1 MAVSNRD
8 RVQRAFELL
17 AVGLEPFVDQKMGAA
32 APDGDWI
39 GLLEGRDEQKNGM
52 RKSYDKHD
60 PAVLLRCIT
69 EDWRVF
75 SRSLS
80 RAQQSFATELRETR
94 NRWAHNDKFSADDTY
109 RALDTI
115 ERLLQAVGA
124 AEQADAVRQVRL
136 DFGRVSVEAE
146 TRKAVAQSE
155 VGVQVPGAGLKS
167 WREVLRPHDDVATGN
182 FSASEFAADLARVA
196 KGEGSVEYV
205 EPVEFF
211 RRTFLTEGL
220 RDLLD
225 RGVRR
230 VSGDANASPVVN
242 LQTNFG
248 GGKTHSMLALWHLM
262 GGTPVSSMPQEIQ
275 DLVAGRK
282 LPPVR
287 RVALVGTQLQ
297 PGQALVK
304 SDGTTINTMWGEL
317 AWQLGG
323 REAFDLVA
331 QSDANRTSPGEA
343 LATLLEKYSPCL
355 ILVDEWV
362 AYARQLWDDDKLP
375 GGTFDTQF
383 TFAQTLTE
391 TVKTVSGAMLVIS
404 IPASHDPERDGQS
417 GGSALEVGGPNGQ
430 EALQRLQNVVRR
442 VADQWR
448 PASSQESFEIVR
460 RRLFV
465 EPDAAA
471 LSDISAVA
479 RQFVQFYAKHSG
491 EFPRECSQIDYEARI
506 KAAYP
511 IHPELFDRLY
521 EDWSTLDRFQRTRGV
536 LQLMSA
542 VIHHLWA
549 TQDAAPLIMPGSV
562 PLDAP
567 SVLSQVS
574 QYLPDSW
581 KAIIDA
587 DIDGPGS
594 TAVEVD
600 ASRPLFQQRAL
611 TRRIART
618 IFVGGAPTLRSAHQG
633 VERPSIWLGVAIP
646 GDVVGNFGSSLEV
659 LGQRATYLYN
669 DGQRYWFDTQPS
681 VGRLAA
687 DMADRLRE
695 RPDEVWVEIIRRLRQ
710 VDARSRGAFAGVH
723 VAPDSGADVP
733 DEDAARLV
741 IVHPAHPHRKDDVDS
756 PAMRFATETLD
767 KRGGSQR
774 INRNMLVFLAADA
787 KRLDELMDS
796 ARSYLAW
803 DDIVSRADGLNLSPQ
818 QAKQAID
825 RRDDAS
831 QATDLR
837 IGQTYVHALVPEQPN
852 PGQPITWSVEK
863 ADGQETQLA
872 ARTSARLARAGLLTD
887 VSAPRT
893 LRLDLDTKLARAW
906 ESGHVSVGAL
916 WSFYAQYPYLTR
928 VKNREVMVTAI
939 RDVVAQFTWA
949 SEGFALADS
958 FDASTGRYTGLVIP
972 GAGAVAGGITDATLL
987 VKPDV
992 ALAQAPVIVDER
1004 CPTCGGLKHEGDCPA
1019 DPPPGTSCATCGK
1032 PAHTGPCEGTPHV
1045 VPNTKYFGVYE
1056 IDAERYGRDL
1066 TRLSQEILQHLA
1078 SLDGVELD
1086 VTIEIQARK
1095 ADGFPDDKMRV
1106 ILENSRALKFKQSG
1120 FESS

>member
-1 MAVSNRD
+1 MAISNRD
-8 RVQRAFELL
+8 RVQKGFEIL
-17 AVGLEPFVDQKMGAA
+17 AEGLEPFVDQKMGAA

-39 GLLEGRDEQKNGM
+39 SLLEARDERKNGV
-52 RKSYDKHD
+52 RKSYDRYD

-69 EDWRVF
+69 EEWRVF

-80 RAQQSFATELRETR
+80 RAQQSFASELRETR
-94 NRWAHNDKFSADDTY
+94 NRWAHNAKFSSDDTY
-109 RALDTI
+109 RALDTM

-124 AEQADAVRQVRL
+124 TKQADAVRQIRL
-136 DFGRVSVEAE
+136 DFGRTSVEAE
-146 TRKAVAQSE
+146 TRKAVAQADA
-155 VGVQVPGAGLKS
+155 GPTIAGAGVKG
-167 WREVLRPHDDVATGN
+167 WRDVLRPHDDVATNN
-182 FSASEFAADLARVA
+182 FSASEFAADLAKVA
-196 KGEGSVEYV
+196 KGEGTSEYV

-220 RDLLD
+220 RDLLE
-225 RGVRR
+225 RGLRR
-230 VSGDANASPVVN
+230 INGDMNASPVIN

-248 GGKTHSMLALWHLM
+248 GGKTHSMLALWHLF
-262 GGTPVSSMPQEIQ
+262 GATPVTSLPQEIQ
-275 DLVAGRK
+275 ELVASQD
-282 LPPVR
+282 LPEVR

-297 PGQALVK
+297 PGQPMVK
-304 SDGTTINTMWGEL
+304 EDGTAVNTMWGEL

-323 REAFDLVA
+323 REAYDLIA
-331 QSDANRTSPGEA
+331 ASDAARTSPGEA
-343 LATLLEKYSPCL
+343 LGILLEAYSPCL

-362 AYARQLWDDDKLP
+362 AYARQLWDRDDLP
-375 GGTFDTQF
+375 GGSFDTQF

-391 TVKTVSGAMLVIS
+391 TVKTVPGALLVIS
-404 IPASHDPERDGQS
+404 IPASHDPDRDGDS

-448 PASSQESFEIVR
+448 PASSRESFEIVR

-471 LSDISAVA
+471 LADIAAVA

-491 EFPRECSQIDYEARI
+491 EFPRECSQVTYEERI
-506 KAAYP
+506 RAAYP

-549 TQDAAPLIMPGSV
+549 TQDAGPLIMPGSV

-567 SVLSQVS
+567 TILSQIS

-581 KAIIDA
+581 KAIIDV

-594 TAVEVD
+594 TSVAVD

-611 TRRIART
+611 ARRIART
-618 IFVGGAPTLRSAHQG
+618 IFVGGAPTLRSAHKG
-633 VERPSIWLGVAIP
+633 VERPFIWLGVAIP
-646 GDVVGNFGSSLEV
+646 GDVVGNFGSGLEV

-695 RPDEVWVEIIRRLRQ
+695 RPDEVWAEIIRRLRMT
-710 VDARSRGAFAGVH
+710 DPGRRGAFAGVH

-741 IVHPAHPHRKDDVDS
+741 IVGPAHPHSKDDPHS
-756 PAMRFATETLD
+756 TAMQFAREALD

-796 ARSYLAW
+796 TRNYLAW
-803 DDIVSRADGLNLSPQ
+803 LDIASRVEDLNLSPQ
-818 QAKQAID
+818 QVKQVRD
-825 RRDDAS
+825 RQADAS
-831 QATDLR
+831 EATDLR
-837 IGQTYVHALVPEQPN
+837 IAQTYIHALVPEQPD

-863 ADGQETQLA
+863 ADGQDANLPS
-872 ARTSARLARAGLLTD
+872 RTSTRLSRAGLLTD

-893 LRLDLDTKLARAW
+893 IRLDLDTKLARAW
-906 ESGHVSVGAL
+906 ESGHITVGAL
-916 WSFYAQYPYLTR
+916 WALYAQYPYLPR
-928 VKNREVMVTAI
+928 MRN
-939 RDVVAQFTWA
+939 RDVLTAAVCETVTQFTWEA
-949 SEGFALADS
+949 EGFALADG
-958 FDASTGRYTGLVIP
+958 FDSATGRYTGLVLP
-972 GAGAVAGGITDATLL
+972 GAGSIAGAITDATLL
-987 VKPDV
+987 VRPDV
-992 ALAQAPVIVDER
+992 AIAQAPSQPGPGPIPGPG
-1004 CPTCGGLKHEGDCPA
+1004 PTPGP
-1019 DPPPGTSCATCGK
+1019 DPESGPTPG
-1032 PAHTGPCEGTPHV
+1032 PEPVAHARYHAVAHV
-1045 VPNTKYFGVYE
+1045 AP
-1056 IDAERYGRDL
+1056 ERYGRDF
-1066 TRLSQEILQHLA
+1066 TRISQEVLQHLA
-1078 SLDGVELD
+1078 SLDGVDLD
-1086 VTIEIQARK
+1086 ITVEIRAHLPE
-1095 ADGFPDDKMRV
+1095 GFPEDKVRI
-1106 ILENSRALKFKQSG
+1106 ILENARALKFDQSA
-1120 FESS
+1120 FESE